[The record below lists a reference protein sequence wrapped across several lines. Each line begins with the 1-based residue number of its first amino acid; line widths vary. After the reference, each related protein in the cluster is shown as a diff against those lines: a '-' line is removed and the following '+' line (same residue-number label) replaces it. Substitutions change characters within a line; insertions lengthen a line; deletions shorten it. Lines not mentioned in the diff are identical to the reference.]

1 MNPKNYYQI
10 LQVDPSASAEV
21 IEVAYHRL
29 ARMYHPDVNRDHDAI
44 QRMQQLNEAYDVLC
58 NPARRAQYD
67 QSLHTRSVTG
77 PQCEVAVR
85 QRPLSRQ
92 PGVADGGQHVR

>member
-29 ARMYHPDVNRDHDAI
+29 ARMYHPDVNREQGAI
-44 QRMQQLNEAYDVLC
+44 QQMQQLNEAYGLLR
-58 NPARRAQYD
+58 NPIRRAQYD
-67 QSLHTRSVTG
+67 QSLHTRSVTD
-77 PQCEVAVR
+77 PQCK
-85 QRPLSRQ
+85 
-92 PGVADGGQHVR
+92 